1 MTCTRHSVDILGML
15 RCVVLLLLWAGPA
28 QACLTAGTGAKC
40 QRAADSVFGI
50 GAADQPTDRI
60 AAGGAKFQKAP
71 EPVYPVD
78 IGQELPANYYML
90 ANSAS
95 YGLPRPSD
103 GWTYFRVEREVYRVN
118 LVSREVLERVTD
130 QLTRPLY

>member
-1 MTCTRHSVDILGML
+1 MWRAFLIL
-15 RCVVLLLLWAGPA
+15 CISATPA
-28 QACLTAGTGAKC
+28 SACLTAGTGAKC
-40 QRAADSVFGI
+40 QTAKDSLFGI
-50 GAADQPTDRI
+50 GAADASANRI
-60 AAGGAKFQKAP
+60 AAGGAKFQRAP

-78 IGQELPANYYML
+78 IGQELPLNYYML

-118 LVSREVLERVTD
+118 LVSRQVLERVTE
-130 QLTRPLY
+130 QLQRPLN